1 MVTHAYRDVAGIWTV
16 GVGHT
21 AAAGPPSPVRGLAIT
36 RDEAFAVLARDLP
49 KYERRVAAALGASPV
64 DQTMFDGAVSFDFNT
79 GAIDRASWVAALLNG
94 CRALARTRLMQWT
107 KAGGRTVAGVVRR
120 REAEAR
126 LIFDGDYGRPHS
138 VASPVEIRR
147 TQMDL
152 VALGFYRGPVDG
164 IAGAATK
171 AAVLAYQR
179 GHPDL
184 VADGVA
190 GPATQA
196 SIARDVALRQ
206 SVGAVVGAA
215 AGAATVSAA
224 AAVGTG
230 GSPLVVAAIAGV
242 AVLVAFGIFLALR
255 YRDELTRA
263 FRPTQ
268 GS

>member
-1 MVTHAYRDVAGIWTV
+1 MTLPI
-16 GVGHT
+16 
-21 AAAGPPSPVRGLAIT
+21 SLGL
-36 RDEAFAVLARDLP
+36 FVLAGLC
-49 KYERRVAAALGASPV
+49 E
-64 DQTMFDGAVSFDFNT
+64 
-79 GAIDRASWVAALLNG
+79 I
-94 CRALARTRLMQWT
+94 
-107 KAGGRTVAGVVRR
+107 GGGYLVWLWF
-120 REAEAR
+120 RE
-126 LIFDGDYGRPHS
+126 GRS
-138 VASPVEIRR
+138 LS
-147 TQMDL
+147 
-152 VALGFYRGPVDG
+152 YG